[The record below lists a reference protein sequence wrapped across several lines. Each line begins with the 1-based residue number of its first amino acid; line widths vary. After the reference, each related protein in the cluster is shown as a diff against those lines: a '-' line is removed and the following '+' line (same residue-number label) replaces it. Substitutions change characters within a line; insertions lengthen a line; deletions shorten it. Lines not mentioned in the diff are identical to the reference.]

1 MEKDI
6 NRLKK
11 FPEYRNAE
19 LDNIPSSVVEGE
31 FFEVSKDPELTKLI
45 FAPDP
50 VTGIPRSDLAV
61 VMSKDTAPE
70 VAQYIRDNLLSPMPE
85 SVSAGDDADLALA
98 GIKQRDVSFE
108 DYANGLREVA
118 SKNESNSKK

>member
-19 LDNIPSSVVEGE
+19 LENIPSSVVEVE
-31 FFEVSKDPELTKLI
+31 FLEVSKDPELIKLI

-70 VAQYIRDNLLSPMPE
+70 VAQYIRDNLLTPLPD
-85 SVSAGDDADLALA
+85 SVSAGDDPDLAIA

-108 DYANGLREVA
+108 DYAKGLREVA